1 VNAQGLVE
9 FSCSVEPDEHI
20 RGYEIYYLREL
31 VRRKQSRDGTPIT
44 SVRVVFYEQEMAE
57 REKRPLL
64 DVGVHV
70 YYQHPDTGDLV
81 EVSA

>member
-1 VNAQGLVE
+1 MAAAE
-9 FSCSVEPDEHI
+9 EA
-20 RGYEIYYLREL
+20 
-31 VRRKQSRDGTPIT
+31 RRTAPTKGP
-44 SVRVVFYEQEMAE
+44 RVVFYEQEMAE

-81 EVSA
+81 EYPRRSRPERSRRTGNIDVG